1 MLWGCRFVKNRD
13 QCTLTTGK
21 NDRFSQ
27 ANLSAFVDCCFN
39 CPDHNFTILNRWECF
54 NPLQTMPYL
63 LAARL
68 FSGNTKQM
76 PLAADEQLPA
86 NRGRGGIDA
95 LTHVVRGDH
104 RKLLPVLD
112 DGDRAAAVGEVD
124 VPARRHR

>member
-1 MLWGCRFVKNRD
+1 MGPRLILLRTIPVLRQCCFAEKRHLMLWGCRFFKNRD

-21 NDRFSQ
+21 NDRLSQ

-39 CPDHNFTILNRWECF
+39 CSDHIFTILNRWDGF

-76 PLAADEQLPA
+76 SLATDE
-86 NRGRGGIDA
+86 
-95 LTHVVRGDH
+95 
-104 RKLLPVLD
+104 
-112 DGDRAAAVGEVD
+112 
-124 VPARRHR
+124 